1 MQDERIAEV
10 VWVGV
15 VIRSNGGGAGANRN
29 SLIVFQFAT
38 IDGSRAQSRLPV
50 CRPSCWESNFS
61 LGQPRTPARIFPC
74 PSCEYSDRSMEKK
87 KNDIFQT
94 IVFNVKSMILDGE
107 INRWI
112 LKIIGICIWYFYPS
126 CVDTRN

>member
-1 MQDERIAEV
+1 MRELQRL
-10 VWVGV
+10 WVGV

-61 LGQPRTPARIFPC
+61 LGQPRTPA
-74 PSCEYSDRSMEKK
+74 
-87 KNDIFQT
+87 
-94 IVFNVKSMILDGE
+94 NVKFCLPFMRIVPWKKMISFQQLYL
-107 INRWI
+107 I
-112 LKIIGICIWYFYPS
+112 
-126 CVDTRN
+126 